1 MEKFIRRKNLALFRG
16 RFDDLGITDAQRKA
30 ILRLLTNEHGRGHT
44 SVPLIHI
51 KAPGQLLGYWGLVRG
66 PQFQHGG

>member
-1 MEKFIRRKNLALFRG
+1 
-16 RFDDLGITDAQRKA
+16 
-30 ILRLLTNEHGRGHT
+30 
-44 SVPLIHI
+44 LIHI